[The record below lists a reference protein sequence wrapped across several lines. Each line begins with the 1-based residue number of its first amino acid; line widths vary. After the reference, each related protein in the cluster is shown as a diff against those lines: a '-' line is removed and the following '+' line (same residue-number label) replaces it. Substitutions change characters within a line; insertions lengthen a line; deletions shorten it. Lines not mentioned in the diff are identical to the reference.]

1 MVKILSIFPFGIN
14 KNITPICIVYNGL
27 IEYNMTIQQKWK
39 KVEFFQKW
47 VIFPKFW
54 KFDWIH

>member
-39 KVEFFQKW
+39 KWNFSKNG
-47 VIFPKFW
+47 
-54 KFDWIH
+54 

>member
-27 IEYNMTIQQKWK
+27 IEYKHDHTTKME